1 MPRGAA
7 PLRRSAVPLLRV
19 FATAA
24 ENAREAREK
33 STASPQAN
41 SWERKEESRFEL
53 ETGPWAGLEEALSP
67 PPERPAFLSL
77 TAPGTTFSRSAKV
90 TAHCVPTRLGPRRR
104 NAEMTVGEKHGH
116 CPMEWTFQ
124 KHNKQKIHE
133 AEIML
138 R

>member
-53 ETGPWAGLEEALSP
+53 ETGPWAGLEEALPPARKAGVFVSYSP
-67 PPERPAFLSL
+67 WNNVQSFGKSDSPLRPYPAGS
-77 TAPGTTFSRSAKV
+77 
-90 TAHCVPTRLGPRRR
+90 
-104 NAEMTVGEKHGH
+104 
-116 CPMEWTFQ
+116 
-124 KHNKQKIHE
+124 
-133 AEIML
+133 
-138 R
+138 